1 MVGFFPLN
9 SHEMPRKH
17 DEMKEEDFQELSNRL
32 FTRPSAPDPTRRAAT
47 GRASG
52 TIQSRGKTVRTG
64 GNTLIRQAISCD
76 ICGSEKKL
84 TNHWFVAHEQGGEL
98 RLTGWSSRNRLRP
111 GSKHLCGQI
120 CLHKLVDEYMARTIA
135 VRVQASSAEE
145 VGVPHQA
152 LATDASLTSKPATA
166 HTAPENFE
174 SSARLLTSPEP
185 VFSKP
190 FPIRASA
197 ELVSMPGRQPIEELA
212 VPSEAPRY
220 TSRNW
225 RAEAWN
231 REREREMG
239 SVERHPNTNVR
250 RRSGL

>member
-1 MVGFFPLN
+1 M
-9 SHEMPRKH
+9 
-17 DEMKEEDFQELSNRL
+17 
-32 FTRPSAPDPTRRAAT
+32 
-47 GRASG
+47 
-52 TIQSRGKTVRTG
+52 
-64 GNTLIRQAISCD
+64 IRQAISCD

-145 VGVPHQA
+145 VMTPHQVV
-152 LATDASLTSKPATA
+152 ATDASLTSKPATVHA
-166 HTAPENFE
+166 APEDFE
-174 SSARLLTSPEP
+174 SSARLLTTPEP

-190 FPIRASA
+190 FPIRAQA

-212 VPSEAPRY
+212 IPSETPRY

-239 SVERHPNTNVR
+239 TAERHPNTSIR
-250 RRSGL
+250 RRSGS